1 MMEGIKTVVLRR
13 YLLSLRFRGLSRRF
27 YGNYYFR
34 WKILP
39 GWWTK
44 NFPCRHCR
52 RIAIKLLMGEK
63 PPDLSPF
70 YFFFFYCF
78 LESRGNFENYFV
90 RAAQLAF
97 RNKKY
102 KLTYLIRLLFL
113 NFAIVSQRS
122 ILFLYFAKNTH
133 YYSTLISSKTA
144 IKIVRFLNPFYFD
157 FYC

>member
-1 MMEGIKTVVLRR
+1 MNEVSRAVTVVVSQSNFWWERNRLI
-13 YLLSLRFRGLSRRF
+13 FRLF
-27 YGNYYFR
+27 
-34 WKILP
+34 I
-39 GWWTK
+39 
-44 NFPCRHCR
+44 
-52 RIAIKLLMGEK
+52 
-63 PPDLSPF
+63 
-70 YFFFFYCF
+70 FFFFYCF

-97 RNKKY
+97 RDKKY
-102 KLTYLIRLLFL
+102 ELTYLIRLLFL
-113 NFAIVSQRS
+113 NFAIVSQGS